1 MSDLALTPSAPNHLR
16 PRVMRRRTLARR
28 RAEVLLDADPAE
40 ETAQAAS
47 SGLKLPFDPLR
58 LIDAVVRRW
67 WLMLLAGSLLGAG
80 MFAMGY
86 KRFETLHTAKALEA
100 ARIFHAELLSKLE
113 SVLPSPRT
121 EGEQLRY
128 VRADRLKA

>member
-1 MSDLALTPSAPNHLR
+1 MQNKAKFKGISRIDSGTTHGWFVRAYKSGKTYSKLFSDR
-16 PRVMRRRTLARR
+16 KCG
-28 RAEVLLDADPAE
+28 D
-40 ETAQAAS
+40 
-47 SGLKLPFDPLR
+47 
-58 LIDAVVRRW
+58 
-67 WLMLLAGSLLGAG
+67 GS
-80 MFAMGY
+80 
-86 KRFETLHTAKALEA
+86 KALEA